1 MLYEFRK
8 FRCHV
13 WQCVGAGSLYR
24 RLLCPNVKT
33 ISMTLGHA
41 TIAETLDIYGHL
53 LPGDNQ
59 TVTAAVADYLA
70 GL

>member
-1 MLYEFRK
+1 LEQEVYI
-8 FRCHV
+8 V
-13 WQCVGAGSLYR
+13 GYCVQTSKPY
-24 RLLCPNVKT
+24 P
-33 ISMTLGHA
+33 MTLGHA